1 MSTKNKINDLL
12 INLEPKVL
20 RFTGS
25 KFPTELWSNNQI
37 KNLKKYLH

>member
-1 MSTKNKINDLL
+1 MIVKNNINDLL

-37 KNLKKYLH
+37 KNLKKISA

>member
-1 MSTKNKINDLL
+1 MSTKNNINELL

-37 KNLKKYLH
+37 KNLKKISA